1 MNLKGDET
9 QLNVEEK
16 LVSYQYISFSII
28 FVHEMSG
35 RILGDLEK
43 VREEMLRHAG
53 VLGVFAFSALDTALE
68 SSSKMTDLA
77 REMVKTWIETAQSYA
92 PQKPSQ

>member
-1 MNLKGDET
+1 MYFFYET
-9 QLNVEEK
+9 
-16 LVSYQYISFSII
+16 FSII

-77 REMVKTWIETAQSYA
+77 REMVKTWIETAQRYA

>member
-1 MNLKGDET
+1 
-9 QLNVEEK
+9 
-16 LVSYQYISFSII
+16 
-28 FVHEMSG
+28 
-35 RILGDLEK
+35 
-43 VREEMLRHAG
+43 MLRHAG

>member
-28 FVHEMSG
+28 FVHEISG

>member
-1 MNLKGDET
+1 MPAESVNLGIDNEMLK
-9 QLNVEEK
+9 K
-16 LVSYQYISFSII
+16 L
-28 FVHEMSG
+28 G
-35 RILGDLEK
+35 CDLEK
-43 VREEMLRHAG
+43 VREEMLRQAG

>member
-28 FVHEMSG
+28 FVHEISG

-53 VLGVFAFSALDTALE
+53 VLGVLLFLLWTLLSNLH
-68 SSSKMTDLA
+68 
-77 REMVKTWIETAQSYA
+77 RR
-92 PQKPSQ
+92 

>member
-1 MNLKGDET
+1 
-9 QLNVEEK
+9 
-16 LVSYQYISFSII
+16 
-28 FVHEMSG
+28 MSG

-43 VREEMLRHAG
+43 VREEMLRQAG